1 MAPPLSRDVD
11 GHGASLA
18 AEYFPCL
25 FRLGS
30 ADHYVIWYSDDRDGL
45 VRENGRVVTFP
56 SLAELHAY
64 ALQRSL
70 KLQPAEV
77 ARYDWDSVE
86 RWCDEPVASGISV
99 GPFLNAWN
107 MVLDTLPACDESG
120 LFAHADGRNGALYEK
135 LFRASNLPAMTAPGA
150 EYYPVWTRAEVDAL
164 AQVLRLGVTEVRHQ
178 LGCVSV

>member
-1 MAPPLSRDVD
+1 M
-11 GHGASLA
+11 A

-25 FRLGS
+25 FRFGS

-45 VRENGRVVTFP
+45 VREDGRVVTFP

-86 RWCDEPVASGISV
+86 RWCDEPVAIGIAV

-135 LFRASNLPAMTAPGA
+135 LFRASNLPAMTTPGA

-164 AQVLRLGVTEVRHQ
+164 AQVLRLGITEVRHQ
-178 LGCVSV
+178 LGGRGAV